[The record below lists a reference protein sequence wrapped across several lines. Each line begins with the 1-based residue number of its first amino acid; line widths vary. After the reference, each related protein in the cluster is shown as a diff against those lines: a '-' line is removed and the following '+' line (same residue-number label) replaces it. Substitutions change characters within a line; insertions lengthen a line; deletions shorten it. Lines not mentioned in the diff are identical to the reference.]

1 MNNKILKKAAAF
13 FVLVMCLTVITMT
26 GCMDYASRYSE
37 EKHKERISKL
47 VKKRYMTE
55 ESEYTSFEVYPLYN
69 ENDELKFFVVEFEPY
84 GYVYVKINEKSNSL
98 LGLSMYMRESGE
110 SEEWFRYEVDENS
123 EAHIT
128 DKYGYEWIY
137 KHRRLT
143 EIQDDG
149 EPVKYK
155 DSHFKVAET
164 GNERRYFIE
173 IECLPSLGSD
183 EGFVPAVK
191 RGEKYLNLVSMQE
204 FVMSNG
210 EEDNAEHK
218 RQAISDVHFFAG
230 SVFKL

>member
-69 ENDELKFFVVEFEPY
+69 EYDELKFFVVEFEPY

-98 LGLSMYMRESGE
+98 LGLSMYMRESRE
-110 SEEWFRYEVDENS
+110 SREWFRYEVDENS
-123 EAHIT
+123 EVLIT
-128 DKYGYEWIY
+128 NKNGYGTIY

-155 DSHFKVAET
+155 DSHFKVAEI

-204 FVMSNG
+204 LVISNG

-218 RQAISDVHFFAG
+218 RQAISDVSFFAC
-230 SVFKL
+230 SEFKL

>member
-123 EAHIT
+123 EVLIT
-128 DKYGYEWIY
+128 NKNGNGTIY

-204 FVMSNG
+204 LVISNG

-218 RQAISDVHFFAG
+218 RQAISDVLFFAC
-230 SVFKL
+230 SEFKL

>member
-69 ENDELKFFVVEFEPY
+69 EYDELKFFVVEFEPY

-98 LGLSMYMRESGE
+98 LGLSMYMRGDCESQ
-110 SEEWFRYEVDENS
+110 EWFRYEVDENS

>member
-69 ENDELKFFVVEFEPY
+69 EYDELKFFVVEFEPY

-204 FVMSNG
+204 LVISNG

-218 RQAISDVHFFAG
+218 RQAISDVSFFAC
-230 SVFKL
+230 SEFKL

>member
-98 LGLSMYMRESGE
+98 LGLSMYMRESRE
-110 SEEWFRYEVDENS
+110 SREWFRYEVDENS
-123 EAHIT
+123 EVLIT
-128 DKYGYEWIY
+128 NKNGNGTIY

-155 DSHFKVAET
+155 DSHFKIAET

-173 IECLPSLGSD
+173 IECLLSLGWKK
-183 EGFVPAVK
+183 GFIPAVK

-204 FVMSNG
+204 LVISNG

-218 RQAISDVHFFAG
+218 RQAISDVLFFAC
-230 SVFKL
+230 SEFKL

>member
-98 LGLSMYMRESGE
+98 LGLSMYMRESRE
-110 SEEWFRYEVDENS
+110 SREWFRYEVDENS
-123 EAHIT
+123 EVLIT
-128 DKYGYEWIY
+128 NKNGNGTIY

-204 FVMSNG
+204 LVISNG

-218 RQAISDVHFFAG
+218 RQAISDVSFFAC
-230 SVFKL
+230 SEFKL

>member
-1 MNNKILKKAAAF
+1 
-13 FVLVMCLTVITMT
+13 
-26 GCMDYASRYSE
+26 MDHASRYRE

-98 LGLSMYMRESGE
+98 LGLSMYMRESRE
-110 SEEWFRYEVDENS
+110 SREWFRYEVDENS
-123 EAHIT
+123 EVLIT
-128 DKYGYEWIY
+128 NKNGNGTIY

-204 FVMSNG
+204 LVISNG

-218 RQAISDVHFFAG
+218 RQAISDVLFFAC
-230 SVFKL
+230 SEFKL

>member
-1 MNNKILKKAAAF
+1 
-13 FVLVMCLTVITMT
+13 
-26 GCMDYASRYSE
+26 
-37 EKHKERISKL
+37 
-47 VKKRYMTE
+47 
-55 ESEYTSFEVYPLYN
+55 
-69 ENDELKFFVVEFEPY
+69 
-84 GYVYVKINEKSNSL
+84 
-98 LGLSMYMRESGE
+98 MYMRESRE
-110 SEEWFRYEVDENS
+110 SREWFRYEVDENS
-123 EAHIT
+123 EVLIT
-128 DKYGYEWIY
+128 NKNGNGTIY

-155 DSHFKVAET
+155 DSHFKIAET

-173 IECLPSLGSD
+173 IECLLSLGWKK
-183 EGFVPAVK
+183 GFIPAVK

-204 FVMSNG
+204 LVISNG

>member
-98 LGLSMYMRESGE
+98 LGLSMYMRGDCESQ
-110 SEEWFRYEVDENS
+110 EWFRYEVDENS

-204 FVMSNG
+204 LVISNG

-218 RQAISDVHFFAG
+218 RQAISDVSFFAC
-230 SVFKL
+230 SEFKL

>member
-98 LGLSMYMRESGE
+98 LGLSMYMRESRE
-110 SEEWFRYEVDENS
+110 SREWFRYEVDENS
-123 EAHIT
+123 EVLIT
-128 DKYGYEWIY
+128 NKNGNGTIY

-204 FVMSNG
+204 LVISN
-210 EEDNAEHK
+210 
-218 RQAISDVHFFAG
+218 
-230 SVFKL
+230 

>member
-37 EKHKERISKL
+37 EKHKSRISKL

-98 LGLSMYMRESGE
+98 LGLSMYMRESRE
-110 SEEWFRYEVDENS
+110 SREWFRYEVDENS
-123 EAHIT
+123 EVLIT
-128 DKYGYEWIY
+128 NKNGNGTIY

-204 FVMSNG
+204 LVISNG

-218 RQAISDVHFFAG
+218 RQAISDVSFFAC
-230 SVFKL
+230 SEFKL

>member
-98 LGLSMYMRESGE
+98 LGLSMYMRESRE
-110 SEEWFRYEVDENS
+110 SREWFRYEVDENS
-123 EAHIT
+123 EVLIT
-128 DKYGYEWIY
+128 NKNGNGTIY

-204 FVMSNG
+204 LVISNG